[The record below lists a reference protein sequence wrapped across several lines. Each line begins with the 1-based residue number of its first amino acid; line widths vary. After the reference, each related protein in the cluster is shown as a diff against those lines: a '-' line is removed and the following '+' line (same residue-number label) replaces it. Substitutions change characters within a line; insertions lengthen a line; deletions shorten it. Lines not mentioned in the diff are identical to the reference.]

1 MSSFWYEVKSSWRR
15 YKELFRIA
23 SLYKIESDIY
33 KREVKWSM
41 RSLKTWRNILR
52 WCLRRER
59 RDERDLLKERIE
71 DVDVYSLNEEW
82 IEWMIEKRFE
92 SSGNS
97 FIECEREGRFESRT
111 KESFDRFEKEENND
125 VFILIV

>member
-1 MSSFWYEVKSSWRR
+1 
-15 YKELFRIA
+15 
-23 SLYKIESDIY
+23 
-33 KREVKWSM
+33 
-41 RSLKTWRNILR
+41 
-52 WCLRRER
+52 
-59 RDERDLLKERIE
+59 
-71 DVDVYSLNEEW
+71 
-82 IEWMIEKRFE
+82 MIEKRFV